1 MMKEAGRDPS
11 SREATSVGVH
21 VAHRIWLE
29 DQGTPV
35 FGIGICEL
43 LTRVEATGSIRRA
56 ASDMGMAY
64 SKAWQIV
71 RRAEEHLG
79 LELMVRH
86 AGGKGGG
93 CSVVSVEGRWLLGAF
108 GALTDDAAALVAELF
123 DRHLGQLNRP
133 APKPSAVD
141 AAERIPVN
149 GG

>member
-1 MMKEAGRDPS
+1 MKAAGRSSS

-21 VAHRIWLE
+21 AAHRIWLE

-56 ASDMGMAY
+56 ASDMGMSY

-79 LELMVRH
+79 LELMVRR

-93 CSVVSVEGRWLLGAF
+93 CSAVSDEGRWLVGAF
-108 GALTDDAAALVAELF
+108 RALTEDAAGLVDQLF
-123 DRHLGQLNRP
+123 DRHLGQLNRLAPEPP
-133 APKPSAVD
+133 AGVAPGHFRAT
-141 AAERIPVN
+141 